1 MNDTLNSLKEQI
13 LSRKELMSLLGVSNV
28 TVWTWVKE
36 GRIREHCIKRKRY
49 YIRDELIEDLRIK
62 I

>member
-1 MNDTLNSLKEQI
+1 MNNTLNSLDKQI
-13 LSRKELMSLLGVSNV
+13 LSRKELMSLLGVSAV

-36 GRIREHCIKRKRY
+36 GRIREHSIKRKCF
-49 YIRDELIEDLRIK
+49 YIKDELIEDLRIK